1 MNTHFK
7 AIHEQYVF
15 WLETLGF
22 TPETVCNYGYR
33 VTDFFLWL
41 ESKDI
46 THIVQVE
53 QKHINDFFD
62 CQQTR
67 PNTKFKGRTLSASYL
82 NDYFTATDKLCEFR
96 TDITCS
102 CQPPYRHGR
111 IPKDTPN
118 RAFYGGRNK
127 NTARGYQP
135 PVPAFRPRTQA
146 TQTGAVEVGFCT
158 FLRLR
163 IAFKRGI

>member
-15 WLETLGF
+15 WLDTLGF
-22 TPETVCNYGYR
+22 ATETVCNYGYR

-46 THIVQVE
+46 THIVQAE

-82 NDYFTATDKLCEFR
+82 NDYL
-96 TDITCS
+96 
-102 CQPPYRHGR
+102 PP
-111 IPKDTPN
+111 
-118 RAFYGGRNK
+118 
-127 NTARGYQP
+127 
-135 PVPAFRPRTQA
+135 
-146 TQTGAVEVGFCT
+146 
-158 FLRLR
+158 
-163 IAFKRGI
+163 

>member
-7 AIHEQYVF
+7 AIHEQYLF
-15 WLETLGF
+15 WLQTLGF

-41 ESKDI
+41 ASKDI

-67 PNTKFKGRTLSASYL
+67 PNTKLKGRTLSASYL
-82 NDYFTATDKLCEFR
+82 ND
-96 TDITCS
+96 
-102 CQPPYRHGR
+102 
-111 IPKDTPN
+111 
-118 RAFYGGRNK
+118 
-127 NTARGYQP
+127 
-135 PVPAFRPRTQA
+135 
-146 TQTGAVEVGFCT
+146 
-158 FLRLR
+158 
-163 IAFKRGI
+163 

>member
-15 WLETLGF
+15 WLDTLGF
-22 TPETVCNYGYR
+22 ATETVCNYGYR

-46 THIVQVE
+46 THIVQAE

-67 PNTKFKGRTLSASYL
+67 PNTKIKGRTLRASYM
-82 NDYFTATDKLCEFR
+82 
-96 TDITCS
+96 
-102 CQPPYRHGR
+102 
-111 IPKDTPN
+111 
-118 RAFYGGRNK
+118 NK

-163 IAFKRGI
+163 IAFKRGIQPYARRNRLQ